1 MFHVEHCMLT
11 IVVNRKV
18 YAMPKRKTELGLGR
32 GLNSLLGDPELQ
44 ISAESASLVPIS
56 QVEPGLNQPRKKF
69 DPESLQELTE
79 SITQFGVIQPLIV
92 RRLSTGYY
100 QIIAG
105 ERRWRAAKAAGL
117 MEVPVNVI
125 EADDRKVLE
134 IGLVENLQRSDLNPL
149 EEAQGYKTLMEQYG
163 LTQEQVSERLGK
175 ARSTI
180 ANALRLLQ
188 LPDDVLSLLEDGTLS
203 TGHAKALLSL
213 DSPDLQS
220 QTAKQ
225 IVQDHLSVRQT
236 ESLVNLLLKQHEE
249 TEDKNRPDSASQ
261 VKIYLD
267 ALSEKLSGS
276 LGRRVRIQGQGR
288 KGRVELEYYNED
300 DLESL
305 LGLLETLGTKE
316 ETVS

>member
-1 MFHVEHCMLT
+1 MLT